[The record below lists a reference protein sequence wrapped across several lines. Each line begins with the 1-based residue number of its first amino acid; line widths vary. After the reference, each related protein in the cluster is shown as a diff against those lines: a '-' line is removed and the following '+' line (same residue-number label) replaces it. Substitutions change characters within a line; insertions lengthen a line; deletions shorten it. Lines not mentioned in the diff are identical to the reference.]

1 MRPLRQVFLPT
12 AIAAILILPGISLA
26 ESQGPVTDFSKVKE
40 VDWSGLSE
48 SQKKVGLK
56 VMNENGCN
64 CGCKM
69 TIAVCRERDSSCR
82 RSLIFARTIL
92 DALHEGKPENEAVRV
107 LKAKSD
113 TFVEAKLPDDAGVVY
128 RIDSGKSPMRGPK
141 EAPVSIIEF
150 SDFQCPYCAGLEST
164 LDQVLK
170 AFPKEVNLI
179 YKQFPLNIHQY
190 ARQAAVASM
199 AAHQQGKF
207 WQLHDKMFQN
217 FTAISEENIKK
228 WAKEVGLNMG
238 DFEKSMQSGALETM
252 VQKDLADGAAARVL
266 GTPTLF
272 INGKRVQDRS
282 FEAFKKTIMEE
293 LAAAR
298 TAPKPVPAKTPAA
311 ARSSVKN

>member
-1 MRPLRQVFLPT
+1 MRFLRPRANLT
-12 AIAAILILPGISLA
+12 LIAAVLVLQAASFAGTQS
-26 ESQGPVTDFSKVKE
+26 PVTDISKIKE
-40 VDWSGLSE
+40 ADWSGLSE
-48 SQKKVGLK
+48 AQKKIALK
-56 VMNENGCN
+56 VMNGNGCN
-64 CGCKM
+64 CRC
-69 TIAVCRERDSSCR
+69 TLSIAACRASDENCR
-82 RSLIFARTIL
+82 RSLIFSRTII
-92 DALHEGKPENEAVRV
+92 DALREGKPEAEVVRV
-107 LKAKSD
+107 LKAKTD
-113 TFVEAKLPDDAGVVY
+113 TFVEAKLPEDAGIVY
-128 RIDSGKSPMRGPK
+128 KIDTGHNPLRGPK
-141 EAPVSIIEF
+141 DAPVTIVEF
-150 SDFQCPYCAGLEST
+150 SDFQCPYCAGLQST

-170 AFPKEVNLI
+170 AFPKEVNLV

-272 INGKRVQDRS
+272 INGKRVQD
-282 FEAFKKTIMEE
+282 
-293 LAAAR
+293 
-298 TAPKPVPAKTPAA
+298 
-311 ARSSVKN
+311 

>member
-1 MRPLRQVFLPT
+1 
-12 AIAAILILPGISLA
+12 
-26 ESQGPVTDFSKVKE
+26 
-40 VDWSGLSE
+40 
-48 SQKKVGLK
+48 
-56 VMNENGCN
+56 
-64 CGCKM
+64 M

-282 FEAFKKTIMEE
+282 FEAFKKTILEE